1 MKQAN
6 FEPTFRVS
14 VSDRLK
20 PLGWFWSHAA
30 AAEWVSLFLAAMP
43 ETQLAYVSV
52 TIDEVL

>member
-30 AAEWVSLFLAAMP
+30 AEEWVSLFLAAMP